1 MSDGKI
7 LKIWQHWQPLLPIR
21 TAAPPLHHTKLFCAA
36 LFLGAT
42 TFFAGDLSRA
52 ETIAPAPRPLY
63 SINQSPLIQIYGL
76 PALGESRVLGPEE
89 STLAMHLQIANQFT
103 GSSNSDEYLHLDGES
118 RRLTLQWRQG
128 LSGHREWGIELPHV
142 THNGGFLDIF
152 IEEFHDILGLP
163 QHGRTDLP
171 RNRID
176 YRYARQGVNVV
187 NLDHAVSG
195 VGDVRVFA
203 AMPVATETASRGY
216 TAAWRVS
223 LKLPTGDDAELLG
236 SGSTD
241 LAGWLSAATTRPPDK
256 WNLYGGGG
264 LLLMNEGNVIPEQ
277 QRHVVGFGTLGI
289 SQKFF
294 PQLTINAQ
302 LDIHSPFYSDSG
314 LQQLGRYAAL
324 GLLGAEW
331 EFGPGKY
338 VTLSMS
344 EDMVVGASPD
354 VTFNLSLT
362 LPF

>member
-1 MSDGKI
+1 MR
-7 LKIWQHWQPLLPIR
+7 H
-21 TAAPPLHHTKLFCAA
+21 ANLFRAT
-36 LFLGAT
+36 LFLCMTALSGS
-42 TFFAGDLSRA
+42 LSRA
-52 ETIAPAPRPLY
+52 ETVSPAPRPLY
-63 SINQSPLIQIYGL
+63 SFNQSPLIQIYGL

-89 STLAMHLQIANQFT
+89 STLAVHLQIANHFT
-103 GSSNSDEYLHLDGES
+103 GASNSNESLHLDGET
-118 RRLTLQWRQG
+118 RRLTLHWRQG
-128 LSGHREWGIELPHV
+128 LPGSGEWGFELPHV
-142 THNGGFLDIF
+142 SHNGGFLDAY
-152 IEEFHDILGLP
+152 IEEFHDIFSMQ

-171 RNRID
+171 RNRLD
-176 YRYARQGVNVV
+176 YRYTRQGATLI

-203 AMPVATETASRGY
+203 GKPVSTQTASGGY
-216 TAAWRVS
+216 TAAWRAS
-223 LKLPTGDDAELLG
+223 LKLPTGDDAKLLG

-241 LAGWLSAATTRPPDK
+241 LAAWLSAATARPPDQ

-264 LLLMNEGNVIPEQ
+264 LLLLSEGNVMLEQ

-294 PQLTINAQ
+294 PRVTINAQ

-314 LQQLGRYAAL
+314 LRQLGRYAVL

-331 EFGPGKY
+331 ELGPRKY

-354 VTFNLSLT
+354 VAFNLSLT